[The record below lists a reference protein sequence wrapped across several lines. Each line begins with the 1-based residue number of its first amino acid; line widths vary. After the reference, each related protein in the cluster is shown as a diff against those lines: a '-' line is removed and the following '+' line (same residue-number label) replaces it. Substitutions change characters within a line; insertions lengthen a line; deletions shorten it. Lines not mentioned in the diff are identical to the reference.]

1 MSFYCAIRISH
12 RANAV
17 SIRLD
22 HTKTKAIL
30 KIRDE
35 EIYEFIV
42 QVSSSGHFI
51 VVAPG
56 EAIEEINAKF
66 LSLTIQQ
73 RIPSFIFDLISN
85 VLAGSSDFHILSQDQ
100 RFMQLLKN
108 IRMKF
113 DKQFKMVVKEQRTTP
128 STLL

>member
-1 MSFYCAIRISH
+1 M
-12 RANAV
+12 
-17 SIRLD
+17 
-22 HTKTKAIL
+22 

-42 QVSSSGHFI
+42 QVSSSAHFI

-56 EAIEEINAKF
+56 EPIEEINAKF

-100 RFMQLLKN
+100 RCMQLLKN

>member
-1 MSFYCAIRISH
+1 M
-12 RANAV
+12 
-17 SIRLD
+17 
-22 HTKTKAIL
+22 

-56 EAIEEINAKF
+56 EPIEEINAKF

-85 VLAGSSDFHILSQDQ
+85 VLASFSDFHILSQESKVYAAIK
-100 RFMQLLKN
+100 RYKN
-108 IRMKF
+108 EI
-113 DKQFKMVVKEQRTTP
+113 
-128 STLL
+128 